1 MNYLNHPFLLEDI
14 ILSFSVFVLLL
25 AFLKAKLASI
35 TVTIDMKKMGM
46 QAVDLAI
53 QNGVDLDG
61 TPIPQKMLDLYNRI
75 MDEENRRQRSGVK
88 KSMRNRCVK
97 TGSKHFDKETLNQ
110 LLIDSGWEGLKE
122 KEILFFYN

>member
-1 MNYLNHPFLLEDI
+1 
-14 ILSFSVFVLLL
+14 
-25 AFLKAKLASI
+25 
-35 TVTIDMKKMGM
+35 M

-61 TPIPQKMLDLYNRI
+61 TIPLKMLDLYNRI
-75 MDEENRRQRSGVK
+75 MDKENKRLRSGVK
-88 KSMRNRCVK
+88 KSIRNRCVK

-110 LLIDSGWEGLKE
+110 LLTDSGWEGLKE

>member
-1 MNYLNHPFLLEDI
+1 
-14 ILSFSVFVLLL
+14 
-25 AFLKAKLASI
+25 
-35 TVTIDMKKMGM
+35 MKKIGM

-61 TPIPQKMLDLYNRI
+61 TPIPPKMLDLYNRI
-75 MDEENRRQRSGVK
+75 MDEENKRQRSGVK

-122 KEILFFYN
+122 KEILFFYNKKRIIKIYFKIIYLEFFTYIKNHRINLKFSLI

>member
-1 MNYLNHPFLLEDI
+1 MNKFGI
-14 ILSFSVFVLLL
+14 
-25 AFLKAKLASI
+25 
-35 TVTIDMKKMGM
+35 

-61 TPIPQKMLDLYNRI
+61 TPIPQKMLVLYNWV
-75 MDEENRRQRSGVK
+75 MNEENKRQRRGVK
-88 KSMRNRCVK
+88 KSIRNRFVK

-110 LLIDSGWEGLKE
+110 LLIDSVWEGLKE

>member
-1 MNYLNHPFLLEDI
+1 MIYY
-14 ILSFSVFVLLL
+14 
-25 AFLKAKLASI
+25 SI
-35 TVTIDMKKMGM
+35 SSSLIYEENRNAGCWSS
-46 QAVDLAI
+46 I

-61 TPIPQKMLDLYNRI
+61 SPIPQKMLDLYNRI
-75 MDEENRRQRSGVK
+75 MDEEKKRKRSGVK

-122 KEILFFYN
+122 KEIIFFYN